1 MNIASF
7 SVATFSCVRAGR
19 VGRIIF
25 NQDEVLPN
33 EYEEVTEGNEKNV
46 CQKVIIMVDD
56 GS

>member
-7 SVATFSCVRAGR
+7 SVATFSCVCAGR

>member
-19 VGRIIF
+19 VGRVIF

-33 EYEEVTEGNEKNV
+33 EDEEVTEGNEKNV
-46 CQKVIIMVDD
+46 CQKVIIMVDY